1 MIERVLTRFA
11 YLGLGTGLATQA
23 TWAAGFSKYGVGGLI
38 VAAYEPLGNFGKF
51 CAVIMGLGIAAN
63 MVPGNYSAA
72 FCAQLLSTHTEKLP
86 RIFWNTMATIIFVVI
101 SIPGRD
107 KLLTIFSNFLPLI
120 GYWTIM
126 WIVMTAEEEWLFRR
140 RIRTATHDPAKPYD
154 WDAWSD
160 PKKLPMGLAATVA
173 FLVGWAGAIL
183 CMNQV
188 YYTGPIAKIAGHAD
202 IGLPVGAALAAV
214 VYPPL
219 RYLEW
224 KKIGR

>member
-1 MIERVLTRFA
+1 
-11 YLGLGTGLATQA
+11 
-23 TWAAGFSKYGVGGLI
+23 
-38 VAAYEPLGNFGKF
+38 
-51 CAVIMGLGIAAN
+51 MGLGIAAN

-72 FCAQLLSTHTEKLP
+72 FCAQLLSTHAEKLP
-86 RIFWNTMATIIFVVI
+86 RIFWNTMATIVFVVI

-154 WDAWSD
+154 WNSWSD
-160 PKKLPMGLAATVA
+160 RKKLPLGLAATAA
-173 FLVGWAGAIL
+173 FLIGWAGAIL

-188 YYTGPIAKIAGHAD
+188 YYTGPIARMAGGAD
-202 IGLPVGAALAAV
+202 IGLPVGAAWAGL

-219 RYLEW
+219 RYMEW
-224 KKIGR
+224 KKTGR